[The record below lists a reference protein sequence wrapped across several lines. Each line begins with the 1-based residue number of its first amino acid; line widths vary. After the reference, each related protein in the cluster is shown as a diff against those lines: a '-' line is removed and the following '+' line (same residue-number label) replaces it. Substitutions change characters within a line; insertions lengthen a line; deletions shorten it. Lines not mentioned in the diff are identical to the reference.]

1 MATEAKLQKS
11 LKRRLKDSTTII
23 IAQRI
28 SAVMDCD
35 KIIVLDDG
43 EISAIGEHSALLKDC
58 EIYRSIAIS
67 QLGEEEVLNGI

>member
-1 MATEAKLQKS
+1 MATEAKLQKAI
-11 LKRRLKDSTTII
+11 KRRMQNSTVFL

-43 EISAIGEHSALLKDC
+43 EISAIGTHRELLKTS

-67 QLGEEEVLNGI
+67 QFGEEEVMNV